1 MTEKN
6 ETTEESEKTQE
17 QIDCIEFEG
26 KPLIIQAG
34 PGAGKTFV
42 LVERIKY
49 LLNVKK
55 VDPESLL
62 VITFT
67 RKAADQLKTK
77 LSKEKDIGISK
88 VNKMFINTIHAF
100 CISFLSENG
109 YSDINLLE
117 SSENNERKS
126 MFLRKHKK
134 DLGFTREAYIS
145 GGGLKDVISKFEE
158 YTTFGVCTKKL
169 VDYIKET
176 RPISDEYKELIAS
189 CGEGD
194 DFEYP
199 FYEVSQSNELKQSRY
214 NARYLAIAK
223 AYPKYI
229 KLLEEENAFD
239 FNYLQLKVK
248 KILENEDIARNTRF
262 KNIFIDEYQDIDP
275 IQNDI
280 FNSLL
285 KYSDTFT
292 VVGDDDQSIYS
303 FRGSVP
309 KYFVDFSESYK
320 DNVLK
325 LSKNFRSCQKI
336 VEYNEDYIEPIREFE
351 KELVPDKE
359 DDGAVYYLINEDEDT
374 QAERIADILLH
385 LREEGKIKQYSDVG
399 LLLRSVNYA
408 EGAKNLI
415 VALQSKGIPYNLSEN
430 DTLMS
435 NAEVKAMIILLW
447 YMKESDDK
455 IILSDWE
462 KDWLNNG
469 AFSEVQE
476 ILDLDAN
483 TCDVLSSIENAYQN
497 EMLETE
503 KRVWKEYSGKNS
515 RLKKFSGIF
524 NRPPEVVDE
533 VLKRV
538 ERFDISTKT
547 REDLLSLGITNE
559 HDLDLFENLYNLK
572 QKIYDENTEF
582 YDRPSI
588 LNVYYEILQYSGIL
602 KDRLDNPTEDD
613 QRLLR
618 NLGMITET
626 ISNYEEIVTK
636 YSINGL
642 LWFIFQEFDNY
653 ATQSIPSD
661 SIDKVQ
667 IMTVHKSKGLEFP
680 VVILASI
687 KEGKF
692 PKNKDF
698 DAETKDYE
706 SGSAKYPTPLNC
718 LKYKYQVFK
727 LKTKKEKD
735 EKIVLTPEEREIEEK
750 NRESKRVY
758 YVGSTRA
765 EDILILSSLVDED
778 GNTPEKEIHEIEDN
792 PSYIELTDDYESII
806 PAECKEK
813 EHEKEKL
820 KISYTHFS
828 EYNNCGQ
835 EYNLRYNYMFKN
847 SKTKSITFGQVAH
860 TILNLIHQKQIG
872 YQKNGEGQLTSPE
885 EVQEIINRV
894 KEFNNNIEDKE
905 GEFNEIEESIY
916 KYWENFTPYWNYDG
930 KDWEILASE
939 VPFTLIENNYDLEGK
954 IDLIIKDKDSNDII
968 LIDFKTT
975 DETSQSKLK
984 ERYQKQ
990 LITYAMAIKQTP
1002 EFEKYNIKEAMIYSV
1017 KYSQPIPVPVNDVDI
1032 SELTTS
1038 LNDTVE
1044 KILAGNFQ
1052 LCKDTSKCFN
1062 CEYNKSICRRV

>member
-1 MTEKN
+1 MIIMVEKV
-6 ETTEESEKTQE
+6 EKTQE

-77 LSKEKDIGISK
+77 LSNEKDVGISK

-117 SSENNERKS
+117 STENNERKA

-158 YTTFGVCTKKL
+158 YTTFGVDTDKL
-169 VDYIKET
+169 VEYIEET
-176 RPISDEYKELIAS
+176 RPVSDEYKELIAS

-199 FYEVSQSNELKQSRY
+199 YYEVSQSKELKQSQY
-214 NARYLAIAK
+214 TARYLAVAK
-223 AYPKYI
+223 AYPEYI
-229 KLLEEENAFD
+229 KLLEQENSFD

-248 KILENEDIARNTRF
+248 EILKNKDIARNSRF

-285 KYSDTFT
+285 EYCDTFT

-309 KYFVDFSESYK
+309 KYFVDFSDDNE

-325 LSKNFRSCQKI
+325 LTKNFRSCQKI

-351 KELVPDKE
+351 KELVPNKKKK
-359 DDGAVYYLINEDEDT
+359 GGVYYLINSDEDT
-374 QAERIADILLH
+374 QAERIANILLH

-399 LLLRSVNYA
+399 LLLSSVNYA
-408 EGAKNLI
+408 VGVKNLI
-415 VALQSKGIPYNLSEN
+415 GALQSKGIPYNLSEN
-430 DTLMS
+430 DSLMS
-435 NAEVKAMIILLW
+435 NEEVKAMIILLW
-447 YMKESDDK
+447 YMKESGGK

-462 KDWLNNG
+462 KDWLNNS
-469 AFSEVQE
+469 AFSEVKD
-476 ILDLDAN
+476 ILKLDST
-483 TCDVLSSIENAYQN
+483 TCDILSSIETAYQN

-503 KRVWKEYSGKNS
+503 KEVWKEFSGKSS
-515 RLKKFSGIF
+515 RLSKFSGIF

-547 REDLLSLGITNE
+547 REDLISLGITNE

-572 QKIYDENTEF
+572 QKLYDENTEF

-588 LNVYYEILQYSGIL
+588 LNVYYEILQYTGIL
-602 KDRLDNPTEDD
+602 EDRLENPTEEN
-613 QRLLR
+613 QRILR
-618 NLGMITET
+618 NLGIITET

-687 KEGKF
+687 KDGKF
-692 PKNKDF
+692 PKHKDL
-698 DAETKDYE
+698 DAEVKDYA
-706 SGSAKYPTPLNC
+706 SGTATYPTPLKYLN
-718 LKYKYQVFK
+718 YKYDVFK
-727 LKTKKEKD
+727 LTDEEKES
-735 EKIVLTPEEREIEEK
+735 EEEITPEMKEIMEE

-765 EDILILSSLVDED
+765 EDVLILSSLVDED
-778 GNTPEKEIHEIEDN
+778 GNTPDKEIQEIEDN
-792 PSYIELTDDYESII
+792 PSYIELTDDYKPIV
-806 PAECKEK
+806 PAECDEK
-813 EHEKEKL
+813 EPEEEKL

-847 SKTKSITFGQVAH
+847 SKNKSITFGQVAH

-872 YQKNGEGQLTSPE
+872 YQKNGEDQLTSKE

-894 KEFNNNIEDKE
+894 KEFNHNIDDEV
-905 GEFNEIEESIY
+905 GEFNEIEEAIY
-916 KYWENFTPYWNYDG
+916 KYWENYTPYWNYDG
-930 KDWEILASE
+930 KCWEVLASE
-939 VPFTLIENNYDLEGK
+939 VPFTLIENDYDLEGK

-975 DETSQSKLK
+975 AETSQTKLK

-1002 EFEKYNIKEAMIYSV
+1002 EYEKYNIKEAMIYSV
-1017 KYSQPIPVPVNDVDI
+1017 KYSQPIPVPINDMDI
-1032 SELTTS
+1032 DELTDS
-1038 LNDTVE
+1038 LNNTVE
-1044 KILAGNFQ
+1044 KILDGHFQ
-1052 LCKDTSKCFN
+1052 KCKDTSKCFN